1 VRVIGM
7 ISGTSFDA
15 IDVAA
20 ADLELDGATILLR
33 PLGSTEVEY
42 PPNLRA
48 RVAAVLP
55 PASTTVEEICRLDT
69 ELGSMFAAA
78 AAEAVESLCAGAAD
92 LVVSHGQTVFH
103 WVADGRALGTLQL
116 GQPAW
121 IAERTEMPVVS
132 DLRSRDIAAGGHG
145 APLVSLFDVLLLADR
160 DVRSGALNLGGI
172 ANLTVVSGVPLA
184 YDVGPANALID
195 AAVSEL
201 RGEPYDE
208 GGRYAA
214 TGLVDE
220 ALLDRLV
227 AEPYYAATP
236 PKSTGKELFHWPYLR
251 SRIDGSPNPDDVIAT
266 VTELTAVLI
275 ARELERHSLAEV
287 FVSGGGTRNPW
298 LMQRLS
304 ALAPSGCEVRK
315 IDELGLPSEA
325 KEAYAFALLGFLTA
339 HGLPGTVASC
349 TGASR
354 PSVLG
359 SVTPGGNALPLATVM
374 ATSGNAA
381 ASPTRLRILPSL

>member
-1 VRVIGM
+1 M

-20 ADLELDGATILLR
+20 ADLELDGATLLLR

-42 PPNLRA
+42 PPTLRA
-48 RVAAVLP
+48 RVSAVLP
-55 PASTTVEEICRLDT
+55 PATTTVEEICRLDT

-121 IAERTEMPVVS
+121 IAERTELPVVS

-208 GGRYAA
+208 GGRHAA

-220 ALLDRLV
+220 ALLARLV

-251 SRIDGSPNPDDVIAT
+251 SRIDGSRNPDDVIAT
-266 VTELTAVLI
+266 VTELTAVLV
-275 ARELERHSLAEV
+275 ARELERHALAEV

-304 ALAPSGCEVRK
+304 ALAPSGCQVRK

-359 SVTPGGNALPLATVM
+359 SVTPGGNALPLDTVM
-374 ATSGNAA
+374 ATSGIDA
-381 ASPTRLRILPSL
+381 ASPTRLRILPSR

>member
-20 ADLELDGATILLR
+20 ADLELDGATLLLR
-33 PLGSTEVEY
+33 PLGATEVEY
-42 PPNLRA
+42 PPTLRA
-48 RVAAVLP
+48 RVSAVLP
-55 PASTTVEEICRLDT
+55 PATTTVEEIGRLDT

-78 AAEAVESLCAGAAD
+78 AVEAVASLCAGAAD

-121 IAERTEMPVVS
+121 IAERTGLPVVS

-160 DVRSGALNLGGI
+160 DVRCGALNLGGI

-201 RGEPYDE
+201 WAEPFDE
-208 GGRYAA
+208 GGRHAA
-214 TGLVDE
+214 TGVVDGP
-220 ALLDRLV
+220 LLARLLT
-227 AEPYYAATP
+227 EPYYAATP

-251 SRIDGSPNPDDVIAT
+251 SRIDGSPKPDDVIAT
-266 VTELTAVLI
+266 VTELTAVLV
-275 ARELERHSLAEV
+275 ARELERHALAEV

-304 ALAPSGCEVRK
+304 ALAPSGCRVRK
-315 IDELGLPSEA
+315 IDDLGIPSEA

-359 SVTPGGNALPLATVM
+359 SVTPGGNDLPLDTVM
-374 ATSGNAA
+374 ATSGIAA
-381 ASPTRLRILPSL
+381 ASPTRLRILAR

>member
-1 VRVIGM
+1 MRVVGM

-20 ADLELDGATILLR
+20 ADLELDGASVVLR
-33 PLGSTEVEY
+33 PLGSAEVAY
-42 PPNLRA
+42 PPALRA

-55 PASTTVEEICRLDT
+55 PAATTVEEMCRLDT
-69 ELGSMFAAA
+69 ELGSLFADA
-78 AAEAVESLCAGAAD
+78 AAETVDSLCAGAAD

-121 IAERTEMPVVS
+121 IAERTGLSVVS

-145 APLVSLFDVLLLADR
+145 APLVSLFDTLLLGDR
-160 DVRSGALNLGGI
+160 AVRSGALNLGGI
-172 ANLTVVSGVPLA
+172 ANLTAVSGDPLA
-184 YDVGPANALID
+184 YDIGPANALID
-195 AAVSEL
+195 AAVSAL
-201 RGEPYDE
+201 CGEPFDE
-208 GGRYAA
+208 GGRHAA
-214 TGLVDE
+214 AGKVDAGLL
-220 ALLDRLV
+220 ARLL
-227 AEPYYAATP
+227 AEPYYAETP
-236 PKSTGKELFHWPYLR
+236 PKSTGKELFHLPYLQ

-266 VTELTAVLI
+266 VTELTAVLV
-275 ARELERHSLAEV
+275 ARELERHALAEV

-298 LMQRLS
+298 LMQRLA
-304 ALAPSGCEVRK
+304 ALAPSECRVRT
-315 IDELGLPSEA
+315 IDDLGIPSEA
-325 KEAYAFALLGFLTA
+325 KEAYAFAMLGFLTV

-359 SVTPGGNALPLATVM
+359 SITPGVNGLPPTEVM
-374 ATSGNAA
+374 ASSGAGA
-381 ASPTRLRILPSL
+381 TPPTRLRILRSP